1 MYLFIYR
8 GYLEIQGENFQYFV
22 IQPTP
27 HFSAHIISS
36 ALNLIQLGTAWSLI
50 PVTDYSQQTLLS
62 LPSTKM
68 PRSLSAVSLV
78 ACFNNLHKYILL
90 CVNEVQYT
98 RKFVLYIKQTTQ
110 AHAMVIFEALEAI
123 QN

>member
-1 MYLFIYR
+1 
-8 GYLEIQGENFQYFV
+8 
-22 IQPTP
+22 
-27 HFSAHIISS
+27 
-36 ALNLIQLGTAWSLI
+36 
-50 PVTDYSQQTLLS
+50 
-62 LPSTKM
+62 M

-78 ACFNNLHKYILL
+78 ACFNNPHKYISL

-98 RKFVLYIKQTTQ
+98 RKFVLYIEQTTQ

>member
-1 MYLFIYR
+1 
-8 GYLEIQGENFQYFV
+8 
-22 IQPTP
+22 
-27 HFSAHIISS
+27 
-36 ALNLIQLGTAWSLI
+36 
-50 PVTDYSQQTLLS
+50 
-62 LPSTKM
+62 M

-78 ACFNNLHKYILL
+78 ACFNKYILL

-98 RKFVLYIKQTTQ
+98 RKFVLYIEQTTQ